1 MSNDT
6 SSGGCCGGHGPDHTH
21 PHTQGNPVAPIH
33 AHEHGHGEGC
43 CGGGHGAHGEDQ
55 AHAYGAPKPLFD
67 GPIFKNDFERRE
79 FLKTAIPGA
88 IAGAALTV
96 PIAGYMVIPSIEGN
110 KHSWV
115 TVGPVEKYTVGETV
129 LIELTNPDDFSWAG
143 VTSKVAAWLRYVKE
157 GEFVAFSVN
166 CSHLGCPVRWLPSAK
181 LFMCPCHGGV
191 YNSEGNVVAGPPP
204 KSLNRYEVRIEGG
217 QVQLKTQAIFLA

>member
-1 MSNDT
+1 MSND
-6 SSGGCCGGHGPDHTH
+6 SSSCGGHGHSHGHEHTHPHSEGGCCGGHG
-21 PHTQGNPVAPIH
+21 
-33 AHEHGHGEGC
+33 HEHGHDHDHAHEGGC
-43 CGGGHGAHGEDQ
+43 CGHDHGGHGQ
-55 AHAYGAPKPLFD
+55 TKPLFD

-88 IAGAALTV
+88 IAGAALTI
-96 PIAGYMVIPSIEGN
+96 PIAGYMVLPSIEGN

-115 TVGPVEKYTVGETV
+115 SVGPVEKFVLGETV
-129 LIELTNPDDFSWAG
+129 LVELTNPDDFSWAG
-143 VTSKVAAWLRYVKE
+143 VTSKVAAWVRYVAE
-157 GEFVAFSVN
+157 GEFIAFSVN
-166 CSHLGCPVRWLPSAK
+166 CSHLGCPVRWLPNAK

-191 YNSEGNVVAGPPP
+191 YSNDGHVVAGPPP